1 MNQSFMLL
9 QKIRPRYLLSVF
21 LIFSNFWIYKILYQ
35 NLFAGILLGILTLI
49 ILLNTEKKITTLCLA
64 VLILFQFQTTSIKS
78 LTLLDNDEQR
88 VQSERI
94 KSYPPTY
101 IDLGLKVIWLKP
113 SDWIERNNL
122 VIGLSKVEKNF
133 FESLD
138 LNKYF
143 FGSFPRNKP
152 EDFEKF
158 PFAYL
163 PFFILGVYL
172 LIKKK
177 NFGVLTVLFILP
189 VAIMTYLG
197 SDNRLGPFIIFPFFI
212 KSFYTGAYWLMDRF
226 KGKQIFYATFFVLIM
241 LGFILQISYGKN

>member
-1 MNQSFMLL
+1 MLL
-9 QKIRPRYLLSVF
+9 QKINPKHLLIVF
-21 LIFSNFWIYKILYQ
+21 LIFSNFWIYKILSQ
-35 NLFAGILLGILTLI
+35 NLFTGILLGVLTLI
-49 ILLNTEKKITTLCLA
+49 ILLTTNKKITIVILA
-64 VLILFQFQTTSIKS
+64 ILILLQFQTTSIKS

-94 KSYPPTY
+94 KSYPPSY

-113 SDWIERNNL
+113 ADWIERNNL
-122 VIGLSKVEKNF
+122 VIGLSRIEKNF

-138 LNKYF
+138 INKYF

-163 PFFILGVYL
+163 PVFIIGVYL

-177 NFGVLTVLFILP
+177 NYWDLTALFILP
-189 VAIMTYLG
+189 VVAMTYMG
-197 SDNRLGPFIIFPFFI
+197 SDNRLGPFIVFPFFL
-212 KSFYTGAYWLMDRF
+212 KSIFEGAIWMKDKFKSSKFFYF
-226 KGKQIFYATFFVLIM
+226 TFVILVL
-241 LGFILQISYGKN
+241 LNFILQISYGKN

>member
-9 QKIRPRYLLSVF
+9 QKINPKYLLSVF

-35 NLFAGILLGILTLI
+35 NLFAGILLGVLTLI
-49 ILLNTEKKITTLCLA
+49 ILQNTRKKITALCLA

-113 SDWIERNNL
+113 ADWIERSNL

-163 PFFILGVYL
+163 PVFILGVYL

-177 NFGVLTVLFILP
+177 NFWELTVLFILP
-189 VAIMTYLG
+189 VVIMTYLG

-212 KSFYTGAYWLMDRF
+212 KSISEGANWLRDKF
-226 KGKQIFYATFFVLIM
+226 KGSKFFYITFVILVL
-241 LGFILQISYGKN
+241 LSFILQISYGKN